1 LINFF
6 RKIRQNLLS
15 EGKTAKYLKYAAGEI
30 ILVVIGILIA
40 LSINNWNTDRKNA
53 ALTRSYY
60 VQILQDLEKEKV
72 LMTDAN
78 LHIDSFF
85 TRLQSYKD
93 TFKEPDIS
101 IWGATVGIGKVF
113 STEAGQGWNLETN
126 TNTIYTLINTGDI
139 KLIPTEI
146 RNMILDFR
154 YKQAGLLDYAK
165 SQSVIISNAS
175 IVTEKLYGGADLPT
189 RIGNQPKL
197 LAYFNEEK
205 IALQSL
211 LELEAL
217 LYEEALLLK
226 NAYKRSLDL
235 IEDIE
240 AIKTVINEELTK

>member
-1 LINFF
+1 MIKFF
-6 RKIRQNLLS
+6 RKIRQKLLA
-15 EGKTAKYLKYAAGEI
+15 EGKTMNYLKYAIGEI
-30 ILVVIGILIA
+30 VLVVIGILIA
-40 LSINNWNTDRKNA
+40 LQINNWNTDRKNNV
-53 ALTRSYY
+53 LKRSYY

-72 LMTDAN
+72 LMTEAN

-85 TRLQSYKD
+85 ARLQSYKD

-101 IWGATVGIGKVF
+101 IWGAATGIGKVF

-146 RNMILDFR
+146 RNKILDFR
-154 YKQAGLLDYAK
+154 YKQSGLLDYAK
-165 SQSVIISNAS
+165 SQSIIISNAS
-175 IVTEKLYGGADLPT
+175 IATEKLYGGADLPT

-197 LAYFNEEK
+197 IEYFNDEK

-211 LELEAL
+211 LQLEAL

-226 NAYKRSLDL
+226 NAYKRSNKL
-235 IEDIE
+235 IQDIE
-240 AIKTVINEELTK
+240 EIKKVIHEELEK